1 MTTKQYSFK
10 ILVIGDPG
18 TGKTSIIRRFVH
30 DVFTANYKAT
40 IGVDFAMKR
49 MTLDDD
55 TQVYLQ
61 IWDISGQDR
70 YGVMTRVYYKDAN
83 AAIVVMDATNDQ
95 TKEGAYRWKADLDQK
110 LILTD
115 GSHIPCILVVN
126 KCDLE
131 NNITDE
137 ELNDMKLTYS
147 FTDVMRASAKEDFG
161 IQEAF
166 TAVAK
171 RILACERS
179 GQYEITSTK
188 RPGNILLYDN
198 DKQET
203 KKRISCNCIPSFHNP
218 F

>member
-1 MTTKQYSFK
+1 MTAKQYTFK
-10 ILVIGDPG
+10 ILIIGDPG

-40 IGVDFAMKR
+40 IGVDFAMKK

-55 TQVYLQ
+55 VQAYLQ

-83 AAIVVMDATNDQ
+83 AAIIVMDATNNQ
-95 TKEGAYRWKADLDQK
+95 TKEGACRWKADLDQK

-115 GSHIPCILVVN
+115 GNHIPSVLVVN

-131 NNITDE
+131 NDVSE
-137 ELNDMKLTYS
+137 EDLMTMKS
-147 FTDVMRASAKEDFG
+147 NNGFVEVMRASAKEDFG

-166 TAVAK
+166 TAAVK
-171 RILACERS
+171 RIIACERN
-179 GQYEITSTK
+179 GQYEMTST
-188 RPGNILLYDN
+188 RRAGNVFLYDN
-198 DKQET
+198 DKQQT
-203 KKRISCNCIPSFHNP
+203 KRPSCCISSLRDLF
-218 F
+218 